1 VIPHINT
8 PSLNSVDRWPY
19 VYQVRCPLYGL
30 FADFFCT
37 AKMRLDVARC
47 KFTDPNRKRCTFSTS
62 LYSVTP
68 LLSIVTD
75 VNVKSPCCSVIAARH
90 RLLWQLGACD
100 FLFRHFGFEIE
111 VRQQRYVLLRSHTG
125 RARCLCMV
133 MAGLNS
139 LAATEVDKLGNVCIE

>member
-1 VIPHINT
+1 
-8 PSLNSVDRWPY
+8 
-19 VYQVRCPLYGL
+19 
-30 FADFFCT
+30 
-37 AKMRLDVARC
+37 MRLDVARC